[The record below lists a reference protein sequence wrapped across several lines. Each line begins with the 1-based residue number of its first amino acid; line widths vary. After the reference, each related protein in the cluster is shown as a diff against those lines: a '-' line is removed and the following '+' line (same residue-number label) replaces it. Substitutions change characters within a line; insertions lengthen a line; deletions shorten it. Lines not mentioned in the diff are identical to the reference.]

1 MQTRHLPFPPG
12 AAMQHYST
20 SNGMQPPVHYYSHPP
35 PTTLVGWDANGN
47 PEYSYAGP
55 QNGMPV
61 YVQQGMP
68 VQEFVSYPP
77 HAFQNGHAMPPQ
89 TVREGEEPTE
99 DESNPNVVESHA
111 GHHNVFAYQYAPG
124 EDMDMD
130 APTPSVHGAHADE
143 GEQTEEMREVDRL
156 EDAMSEPDSEVEQ
169 QQVDSAE
176 EEWIPE
182 SFKKK
187 KKGPSPKSAPKKKK
201 AKGGK
206 VTPKATPPRKGAS
219 KKTLSS
225 PTVQTPLEKGNNVI
239 IKLPPLMPIESN
251 LIRFTSFAEE
261 KQTDSVSLYGE
272 S

>member
-1 MQTRHLPFPPG
+1 
-12 AAMQHYST
+12 MQHYST

-89 TVREGEEPTE
+89 TVREGEKPAE
-99 DESNPNVVESHA
+99 DESNPNVIQPHT

-130 APTPSVHGAHADE
+130 APTPSVHGAHHEE

-187 KKGPSPKSAPKKKK
+187 KKGPSPKSASKKKK
-201 AKGGK
+201 GKGGK
-206 VTPKATPPRKGAS
+206 VTPKATPPRKGTS
-219 KKTLSS
+219 KKVLSS
-225 PTVQTPLEKGNNVI
+225 PTVQTPLEKGKKVI

-251 LIRFTSFAEE
+251 LVRFTSLAEE
-261 KQTDSVSLYGE
+261 KQTDTVSRVWLRCNAAASLTGII
-272 S
+272 